1 LAGTSPAGIEPAWQ
15 VSQAVPD
22 GTCAFGPIGEVAGIT
37 MMLPMPAKVPAATVG
52 PWHATQVVTPAWFI
66 AEFAKRSPLMTGAAE
81 MLEPGPTWQLSQG
94 ALVGMWFEGE
104 VTIEKLAAGIAK
116 PGAVVG
122 PWHCAQFE
130 VVLGAFAWMSTIAG
144 ITEKSVLLW
153 QAVHETPL
161 AVGMWFE
168 GFSIPS
174 K

>member
-1 LAGTSPAGIEPAWQ
+1 MLAMPKKLAPPIEA
-15 VSQAVPD
+15 
-22 GTCAFGPIGEVAGIT
+22 
-37 MMLPMPAKVPAATVG
+37 
-52 PWHATQVVTPAWFI
+52 PWHATQVVSPAWFI
-66 AEFAKRSPLMTGAAE
+66 AEPVNFAPLPTGVAAT
-81 MLEPGPTWQLSQG
+81 LEPTPTWQLSQG
-94 ALVGMWFEGE
+94 ALLGTWLAGS
-104 VTIEKLAAGIAK
+104 VTIEKPFDAIAK
-116 PGAVVG
+116 VGAVVG